1 MAKRLPYTPS
11 STIRTALRR
20 LWLRSRERS
29 AALKREDYRC
39 QCCGA
44 KQSKAKGREC
54 ALEVHHTHG
63 IQNWER
69 VIEAI
74 RWHILVPPIE
84 LEVLCKDCH
93 EKKHKEPSKNI

>member
-1 MAKRLPYTPS
+1 MSKRLPYTPS

-54 ALEVHHTHG
+54 ALEVHHKNQ
-63 IQNWER
+63 IVWNEM
-69 VIEAI
+69 IEYI
-74 RWHILVPPIE
+74 RKTLLTSPDI
-84 LEVLCKDCH
+84 LEVYCDGCH
-93 EKKHKEPSKNI
+93 AKIHHNQKSE